1 MGNPGFSVYWS
12 DPHSRSR
19 NCVSQGAELPTF
31 ETLKN
36 ARGLKDLWQLHY
48 AVDAGSHPTPEQF
61 IANLG
66 VEGTKDTGVPDEAT
80 VNYLKVMA
88 RSVL

>member
-1 MGNPGFSVYWS
+1 VGNQGFLVYWS
-12 DPHSRSR
+12 DPHSSSR
-19 NCVSQGAELPTF
+19 NSVAQGAELPTF

-36 ARGLKDLWQLHY
+36 SPGLEDLWQLHC
-48 AVDAGSHPTPEQF
+48 AVDAGSHITPEQF

-66 VEGTKDTGVPDEAT
+66 IGGTKDSGVPDE
-80 VNYLKVMA
+80 VIENYLKVMA